1 MGAGCS
7 WRGVSGEHRLCAA
20 VIWSTRSVLT
30 VFEMGVKSHAGER
43 VKWVSVRLGMGVV
56 QLASSNCSDCDET

>member
-7 WRGVSGEHRLCAA
+7 WRRVSGEQRHCAA

-30 VFEMGVKSHAGER
+30 VFEMDIKSHTGER

-56 QLASSNCSDCDET
+56 QLASSNCSDCDGT